1 MRYQNGERGAI
12 TVSEERQP
20 TETTAT
26 TDTRPD
32 GSYRPPKPGDR
43 VLVLHSYPPVPCLYT
58 FERGLR
64 ELGHDVVCVGPEGG
78 YVATDAW
85 RAVDAT
91 STYLTVAADAE
102 LSDIFRLIGGQPDWV
117 FYLRPHTGFLPRG
130 LAECPVPTVAWLED
144 EFKNIEVY
152 RRMAYYFDL
161 VGTAYPEIEENFRQ
175 AGHDNWVCFNYFT
188 AGWLTPDVPIQFS
201 DRPVDVSFVGHSVPK
216 LTRLRCLELEKLRR
230 LTREGVGVCVLEGP
244 VLHEMMRIYARSKI
258 VFQHS
263 GQGPP
268 NLTYRVGE
276 AMAAGAMVLAK
287 RPNRVGGLVRPLVEG
302 EHIVYYDGFDEA
314 AEAIRYYLDHDDERR
329 KIGEAGHR
337 YVRVE
342 APWVSQVQAF
352 LDQHVYTI
360 DAGFRERRMER
371 LARFGV
377 DHRKQQIDRA
387 LYFAMCTHQR
397 DQACKE
403 LTRIP
408 GWEDDPYVR
417 GMYAAAGSS
426 DYFSDVQAV
435 LAIAPQHLLT
445 IYNYAERVFSSRD
458 VIGAARTLAATQT
471 AIGCFTRVNPREL
484 NESDIEG
491 LTALSDIRLRHDII
505 RAYLE
510 FAPGFP
516 VRERLHGLLLAQLYK
531 NRGIT
536 LYEEQKH
543 ADAAKALSRAAHTLS
558 DDGYL
563 AAYRARVAWKL
574 GRSAEAV
581 THYTHAIASEPH
593 FAQAHCELASLL
605 RTLDRPGE
613 AVALL
618 EDALLSYLAP
628 NASRI
633 EMYLGLAEAH
643 LLDRR
648 HDKANDVIRR
658 GRSELDTGKMDAGV
672 YRTDRPEG
680 AIPAAQI
687 EEMRR
692 SFDALT
698 DRARDVGRV

>member
-1 MRYQNGERGAI
+1 
-12 TVSEERQP
+12 VSEERQP
-20 TETTAT
+20 AGMMSS
-26 TDTRPD
+26 TDVRPG
-32 GSYRPPKPGDR
+32 GSNRRPRPGDR

-64 ELGHDVVCVGPEGG
+64 ELGHDVVCVGPEGE
-78 YVATDAW
+78 YVSTDAW
-85 RAVDAT
+85 RAMDPT
-91 STYLTVAADAE
+91 SSYQTVAADAE
-102 LSDIFRLIGGQPDWV
+102 LTDIFRLIGGEPDWV
-117 FYLRPHTGFLPRG
+117 FYLRPHIGFLPRG

-144 EFKNIEVY
+144 EFKNIDAY
-152 RRMAYYFDL
+152 RRLAYYFDL

-201 DRPVDVSFVGHSVPK
+201 DRAIDISFVGHSVPK
-216 LTRLRCLELEKLRR
+216 MTRLRCLELEKLRR

-244 VLHEMMRIYARSKI
+244 VLQGMMRIYARSKI

-302 EHIVYYDGFDEA
+302 EHIVYYDDFDEA
-314 AEAIRYYLDHDDERR
+314 AESIRYYLDHDDERR
-329 KIGEAGHR
+329 RVAEAGHR

-360 DAGFRERRMER
+360 DADFRGRRRER

-377 DHRKQQIDRA
+377 DGRKQQIDRA
-387 LYFAMCTHQR
+387 MYFAMCSHQH
-397 DQACKE
+397 DQAREE

-408 GWEDDPYVR
+408 GWEADPYVR
-417 GMYAAAGSS
+417 GMYAAAGSA
-426 DYFSDVQAV
+426 DYSNDVQAV
-435 LAIAPQHLLT
+435 LDMAPLHLLT
-445 IYNYAERVFSSRD
+445 IYNYAERMFTSREG
-458 VIGAARTLAATQT
+458 IGARGVLAATQT
-471 AIGCFTRVNPREL
+471 AIGRFTRVNPREL
-484 NESDIEG
+484 DESDIEG
-491 LTALSDIRLRHDII
+491 LTALSDIRLRLDII

-510 FAPGFP
+510 STPGAQL
-516 VRERLHGLLLAQLYK
+516 RERLHGLLLAQLYK

-536 LYEEQKH
+536 LYEQQKH
-543 ADAAKALSRAAHTLS
+543 ADAYKALSRAAHTLA
-558 DDGYL
+558 DDGYV
-563 AAYRARVAWKL
+563 AAYRARTAWRL
-574 GRSAEAV
+574 GRSTEAIA
-581 THYTHAIASEPH
+581 HYTHAISSEPH
-593 FAQAHCELASLL
+593 FAQAYCEFAALL

-618 EDALLSYLAP
+618 EDALLSYLSP
-628 NASRI
+628 TASRI
-633 EMYLGLAEAH
+633 QMYLGLAEAH
-643 LLDRR
+643 LLNRR
-648 HDKANDVIRR
+648 HDKASDVIGR
-658 GRSELDTGKMDAGV
+658 GRAELDTGKIDAGLYQV
-672 YRTDRPEG
+672 DRPEG
-680 AIPAAQI
+680 AISAAQT
-687 EEMRR
+687 EDMRR
-692 SFDALT
+692 AFDSLA